1 MLILIILLILG
12 FVLLIKG
19 ADWFVD
25 GASSL
30 AANFKVPKM
39 IIALTIVA
47 FGTSAPELAV
57 SFSSMI
63 DGNTEMLLG
72 NIIGSNI
79 LNVLLILGVSS
90 LFRTLTIHSNTV
102 RKELPIIML
111 MTTLLVVLM
120 NDSLFDPVTVNALT
134 RSDGIVILLFFMV
147 FVYYLIYTIRKG
159 NHEDEKPKFNIIK
172 SVLLTLIGI
181 VCIIIGSDLVVNNAT
196 EIAIILGVSQKF
208 ISLTIVSIG
217 TGLPELVTS
226 IVASKKGEE
235 DIAIGNVVGSSIF
248 NIGCILGL
256 SIAIFGGITSLTF
269 TFVDLL
275 MLMLSALVLLITAIK
290 ESKITHS
297 EGTTFLVLYAMYLV
311 YLICSVI

>member
-159 NHEDEKPKFNIIK
+159 HHEDEKPKFNIIK

-181 VCIIIGSDLVVNNAT
+181 VCIIIGSDLVVNNAN

-248 NIGCILGL
+248 NIGCVLGL

-275 MLMLSALVLLITAIK
+275 MLMLSALVLFITAIK
-290 ESKITHS
+290 DSKITHR
-297 EGTTFLVLYAMYLV
+297 EGTTYLVLYAMYLV